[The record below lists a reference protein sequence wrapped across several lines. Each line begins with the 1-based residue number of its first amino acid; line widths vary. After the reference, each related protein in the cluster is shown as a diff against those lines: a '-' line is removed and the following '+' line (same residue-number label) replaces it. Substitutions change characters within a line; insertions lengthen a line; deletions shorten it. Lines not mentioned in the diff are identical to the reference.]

1 MANKQ
6 LSQEISNGVAKFQEE
21 NKGIMNQVGG
31 GMTIEKG
38 ARFGIDIN
46 KVPTAEPWSVGE
58 GDNKRSGQWIA
69 IPTNK
74 GRISWRS
81 LSSLGCADILDL
93 YTKSLDKDIEVV
105 DVNTSV
111 RRRNDGTP
119 FEVRSYTMQFVNKVQ
134 G

>member
-6 LSQEISNGVAKFQEE
+6 LSQEVSKGIEQFQID
-21 NKGIMNQVGG
+21 NKGIMNAVGG

-38 ARFGIDIN
+38 AKFGVDVN
-46 KVPTAEPWSVGE
+46 KVPTAEKWSIGSGDDKRTGE
-58 GDNKRSGQWIA
+58 WIA

-74 GRISWRS
+74 GRVSWRS
-81 LSSLGCADILDL
+81 LSSLGCKDIMDL
-93 YTKSLDKDIEVV
+93 YNKSLDHDIEVTNV
-105 DVNTSV
+105 DTTV